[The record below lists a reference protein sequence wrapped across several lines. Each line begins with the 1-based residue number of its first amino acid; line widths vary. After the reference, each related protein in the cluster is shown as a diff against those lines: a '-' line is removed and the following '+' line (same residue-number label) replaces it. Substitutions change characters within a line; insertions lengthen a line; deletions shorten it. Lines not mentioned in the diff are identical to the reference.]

1 MKKNRRIKKERT
13 AWQALAASA
22 LSGLL
27 MCASFTFEALDLLAF
42 VALVPMIT
50 AVSFYRDRGF
60 GMTKCAFVYAAAY
73 YLPNMLWLYRMCQ
86 MTNYGIGP
94 VPSVLILTAA
104 VLAISA
110 AEGFVFAVAF
120 LPFNRLRKTRLPMF
134 LIFPALYV
142 FAEFLQAHAWEFS
155 FPWGR
160 LGTVIASHPTL
171 IQTSS
176 LFGSLFVSLI
186 IVFFNSFAAEAALAV
201 IKTKSRKRAAAF
213 LCSAAVLFSLNAGYG
228 AVRVSSIENGRKDSD
243 KVTVAVVQANLGS
256 MSKWDTSLS
265 ESLKKYISLSDS
277 VKAKDPDIYLWPETA
292 VTTNINNENVLELLK
307 NFAKDR
313 NSALVTGIFDGEDSE
328 YNALAAVRADGTV
341 PEPYYKRE
349 LVPMGEYI
357 PFSDVFSIFVPENFG
372 DLKAG
377 TKPTLIDT
385 GFGKAGGLICYES
398 IYPYV
403 ARESVGAG
411 AEYFLMVSNDSW
423 FDGSAALRQH
433 LCHAVMRCV
442 ENGRDMARAGNTG
455 ISAVISS
462 SGTVEARSEADSEE
476 VIVSD
481 LVASDSRTVYSYIG
495 DIVAVPC
502 AAVFAAG
509 IFLIIKDAA
518 KSISEKR
525 AGKKTDFT

>member
-1 MKKNRRIKKERT
+1 
-13 AWQALAASA
+13 
-22 LSGLL
+22 
-27 MCASFTFEALDLLAF
+27 
-42 VALVPMIT
+42 
-50 AVSFYRDRGF
+50 
-60 GMTKCAFVYAAAY
+60 
-73 YLPNMLWLYRMCQ
+73 
-86 MTNYGIGP
+86 
-94 VPSVLILTAA
+94 
-104 VLAISA
+104 
-110 AEGFVFAVAF
+110 
-120 LPFNRLRKTRLPMF
+120 
-134 LIFPALYV
+134 
-142 FAEFLQAHAWEFS
+142 
-155 FPWGR
+155 
-160 LGTVIASHPTL
+160 
-171 IQTSS
+171 
-176 LFGSLFVSLI
+176 
-186 IVFFNSFAAEAALAV
+186 
-201 IKTKSRKRAAAF
+201 
-213 LCSAAVLFSLNAGYG
+213 
-228 AVRVSSIENGRKDSD
+228 
-243 KVTVAVVQANLGS
+243 
-256 MSKWDTSLS
+256 
-265 ESLKKYISLSDS
+265 
-277 VKAKDPDIYLWPETA
+277 
-292 VTTNINNENVLELLK
+292 
-307 NFAKDR
+307 
-313 NSALVTGIFDGEDSE
+313 
-328 YNALAAVRADGTV
+328 
-341 PEPYYKRE
+341 
-349 LVPMGEYI
+349 MGEYI